1 MPKTSLT
8 EGMCITIQ
16 SEVTKDDTALKY
28 DSGLVEV
35 FATPAMIALMESAA
49 YRLVADEL
57 PEGFGTV
64 GIEISTTHI
73 KATPVGM
80 KVSATAVLTSIE
92 GRILGFEVTARD
104 EEGEIGRGTHIRSI
118 INTEKFMAKLK
129 K

>member
-1 MPKTSLT
+1 MEHTLQ
-8 EGMCITIQ
+8 EGISITVE
-16 SEVTKDDTALKY
+16 SAVTKDDTALKY

-49 YRLVADEL
+49 YRLVAPYL
-57 PEGFGTV
+57 PEGHGTV
-64 GIEISTTHI
+64 GIEISTTHV

-80 KVSATAVLTSIE
+80 KVRATATLVSIE
-92 GRILGFEVTARD
+92 GRVLGFELVASD

>member
-1 MPKTSLT
+1 MEHTLQ
-8 EGMCITIQ
+8 EGLCITIEA
-16 SEVTKDDTALKY
+16 EVTKDDTALKY

-35 FATPAMIALMESAA
+35 FATPAMVALMESAA
-49 YRLVADEL
+49 YRLVAPHL
-57 PEGFGTV
+57 PEGYGTV

-80 KVSATAVLTSIE
+80 KVQATVALVSIE
-92 GRILGFEVTARD
+92 GRTLGFEVIAND
-104 EEGEIGRGTHIRSI
+104 EEGEIGRGIHIRSI

>member
-1 MPKTSLT
+1 MEHTLQ
-8 EGMCITIQ
+8 EGMCITIE

-35 FATPAMIALMESAA
+35 FATPAMVALMESAA
-49 YRLVADEL
+49 YRLVAPCL
-57 PEGFGTV
+57 PEGHGTV
-64 GIEISTTHI
+64 GIEISTTHV

-80 KVSATAVLTSIE
+80 KVRATATLVSIE
-92 GRILGFEVTARD
+92 GRVLGFEVIARD